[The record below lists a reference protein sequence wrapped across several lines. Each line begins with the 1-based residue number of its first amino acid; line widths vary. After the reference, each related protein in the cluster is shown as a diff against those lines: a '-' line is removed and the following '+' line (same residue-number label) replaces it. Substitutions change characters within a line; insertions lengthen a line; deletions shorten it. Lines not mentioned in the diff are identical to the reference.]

1 MWDIG
6 GQKAIRPYWKNYFE
20 NTDGLVYVVDSSDEV
35 RLKECTEELQSL
47 LAEDNLKNVPLL
59 VFANKQDLQFA
70 LDAEEILNTL
80 SLMEI
85 KDRTWTIQACSA
97 VTKEGLQEGM
107 EWLVK
112 TISEKKWSTMP
123 MNEKDIPYVFRDRKS
138 DIRGV

>member
-35 RLKECTEELQSL
+35 RLKECTEELTSL
-47 LAEDNLKNVPLL
+47 LTEDALKNVPLL

-70 LDAEEILNTL
+70 LEAEEIMSTL
-80 SLMEI
+80 TLMEI

-112 TISEKKWSTMP
+112 TISEKK
-123 MNEKDIPYVFRDRKS
+123 
-138 DIRGV
+138 